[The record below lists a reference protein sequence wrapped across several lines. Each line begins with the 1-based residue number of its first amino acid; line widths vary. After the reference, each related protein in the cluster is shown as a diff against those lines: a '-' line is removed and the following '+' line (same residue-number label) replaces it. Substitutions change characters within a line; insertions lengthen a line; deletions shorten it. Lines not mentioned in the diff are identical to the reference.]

1 MPAVRIS
8 REFWLYLEEIMRRKI
23 FSSKGKLVK
32 DPFREYVS
40 HNRIQ
45 MISFFWDFYF
55 ITYHLF

>member
-45 MISFFWDFYF
+45 MISFLGIF
-55 ITYHLF
+55 IL